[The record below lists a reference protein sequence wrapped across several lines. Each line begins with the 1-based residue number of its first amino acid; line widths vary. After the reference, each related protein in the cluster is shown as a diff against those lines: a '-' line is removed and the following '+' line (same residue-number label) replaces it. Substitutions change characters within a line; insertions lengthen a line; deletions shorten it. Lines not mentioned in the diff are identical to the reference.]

1 VQLTRIVPDL
11 DVVRSTPP
19 RKIAIFTGNYADV
32 RDGVALTLNRLVAWL
47 LARGDDVRVVCPE
60 PGPDRFME
68 PTGRIIGVPAVAW
81 VLQPE
86 YKMALPMRF
95 RRELTA
101 FDPQLV
107 HLATPDFL
115 GMAGLAWAQLRRVPA
130 VASFHSNI
138 MSYLQYNGTQQIL
151 ERSGWQGLR
160 VFYAGCQQ
168 LYVPTE
174 SMANEL
180 ARRKVGRNYRLWER
194 GIEPE
199 RYAPSRRSESFRR
212 RHGIEPDEPLVI
224 FVARLRWE
232 KGLRTLAAA
241 LQKLERSGVPHRTM
255 IVGEGVGESWLR
267 ETLPNTMFTGA
278 LVGDELAEAYAS
290 GDVFFYP
297 STTDTFGNVTL
308 EAMASGLPTICA
320 EAPGSADLVVDG
332 ETGLLCPGDD
342 PDAFAAALQ
351 QLLEQPSRRR
361 QMGEAARRRSL
372 GFTWDTNMARI
383 STYYDEVLGGR
394 PARS

>member
-1 VQLTRIVPDL
+1 MQLPRIAPDRRA
-11 DVVRSTPP
+11 VEATPP
-19 RKIAIFTGNYADV
+19 RRIAIFTGNYADV
-32 RDGVALTLNRLVAWL
+32 RDGVALTLNRLVDWL

-68 PTGRIIGVPAVAW
+68 PTGRIIGVPAVSW

-86 YKMALPMRF
+86 YKMALPTGF
-95 RRELTA
+95 RRELRR
-101 FDPQLV
+101 FEPELI

-115 GMAGLAWAQLRRVPA
+115 GMAGLAFAKRRRVPA

-138 MSYLQYNGTQQIL
+138 MSYLQYNGSQQIL
-151 ERSGWQGLR
+151 ERSGWQALR
-160 VFYAGCQQ
+160 VFYAGCEQ

-199 RYAPSRRSESFRR
+199 RFNPRRRSLEFRA
-212 RHGIEPDEPLVI
+212 RHGVDEHEPLVT

-241 LQKLERSGVPHRTM
+241 LNSVARDGPPHKTM
-255 IVGEGVGESWLR
+255 VVGDGVGLEWLR
-267 ETLPNTMFTGA
+267 EQLPETIFTGA
-278 LVGDELAEAYAS
+278 LIGDDLAEAYAS
-290 GDVFFYP
+290 SDLFVYP

-320 EAPGSADLVVDG
+320 DAPGSKDLVVDG
-332 ETGLLCPGDD
+332 QTGLLCEGDNPEAFASAIRALLDD
-342 PDAFAAALQ
+342 PVRLRGMGHAALK
-351 QLLEQPSRRR
+351 
-361 QMGEAARRRSL
+361 RSKS
-372 GFTWDTNMARI
+372 FTWDENMARI
-383 STYYDEVLGGR
+383 SSYYDEVLFKG
-394 PARS
+394 A